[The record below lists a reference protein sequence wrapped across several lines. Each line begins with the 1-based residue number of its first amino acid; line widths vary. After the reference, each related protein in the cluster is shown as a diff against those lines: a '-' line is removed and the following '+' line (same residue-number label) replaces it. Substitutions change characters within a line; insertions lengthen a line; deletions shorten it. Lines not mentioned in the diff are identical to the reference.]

1 MKENFLYG
9 EDQVVSIAE
18 TLEEELLR
26 EEEPSK
32 VEEPPREEA
41 QLRGEKTLRA
51 DESLKDEVMLREK
64 ESLKE
69 EEPPREEV
77 LLRGEETLRV
87 DQSLREEATLKEKL
101 LGEEEALKEEAL
113 KQEEPLKDEESLRAA
128 LREEALLSEEKTL
141 REDESLKEDEPLSEE
156 VASTQEITLED
167 QHALRKIRKNNIEWD
182 IKKIGRAM
190 LSNLAISV
198 VFVWISM
205 FIIGIVFGTD
215 KLLSEQ
221 GYGNSGIIMAF
232 NTLLTMLVANTL
244 PFMRCAKQ
252 IQVNSKA
259 LFKKVT
265 MTKQEM
271 LTSFL
276 AVLGLNAIGT
286 TIYLVLDWGLGY
298 FNRSLKIDEIFIFD
312 RLGIE
317 TIIWGICVIIVAPIT
332 EEYIFR
338 GVLLNGL
345 KRYGERFA
353 IISTSVLF
361 GLIHGNLY
369 QGISVTLFAML
380 LAYITIKKESILP
393 AIGLH
398 MANNLFSVVISIL
411 ITNTGEVGGIINGIS
426 WIVLCVVGI
435 IILIKNRTVYR
446 TITNDEK
453 YKGLRLKAICK
464 SICLWLVV
472 LLYLYTI
479 ATTIVPV

>member
-1 MKENFLYG
+1 MEENFLYG
-9 EDQVVSIAE
+9 EDKGASTE
-18 TLEEELLR
+18 EPLREEELLEEEL
-26 EEEPSK
+26 
-32 VEEPPREEA
+32 
-41 QLRGEKTLRA
+41 
-51 DESLKDEVMLREK
+51 
-64 ESLKE
+64 
-69 EEPPREEV
+69 
-77 LLRGEETLRV
+77 
-87 DQSLREEATLKEKL
+87 
-101 LGEEEALKEEAL
+101 
-113 KQEEPLKDEESLRAA
+113 
-128 LREEALLSEEKTL
+128 
-141 REDESLKEDEPLSEE
+141 
-156 VASTQEITLED
+156 ASTQEITPED
-167 QHALRKIRKNNIEWD
+167 QRALRKLMKYNIEWD
-182 IKKIGRAM
+182 VKKIGRAM

-198 VFVWISM
+198 VFVWITM
-205 FIIGIVFGTD
+205 FIIGMLLKDPSGI
-215 KLLSEQ
+215 LSEQ
-221 GYGNSGIIMAF
+221 GRYTTGIIMAC
-232 NTLLTMLVANTL
+232 NTLLTMLIANTL

-271 LTSFL
+271 MTSFL

-369 QGISVTLFAML
+369 QGISVTLFAMV

-398 MANNLFSVVISIL
+398 MANNLFSLVISIL
-411 ITNTGEVGGIINGIS
+411 ITNTSEVGKFINGIS
-426 WIVLCVVGI
+426 WIVLCIVGI
-435 IILIKNRTVYR
+435 IILIKKRTVYR

-453 YKGLRLKAICK
+453 YRGLRLKAMCK
-464 SICLWLVV
+464 SVCLWLIV

>member
-9 EDQVVSIAE
+9 EDQVASTAE
-18 TLEEELLR
+18 SLKEELLR
-26 EEEPSK
+26 EE
-32 VEEPPREEA
+32 A
-41 QLRGEKTLRA
+41 LLRGEKTLRVE
-51 DESLKDEVMLREK
+51 ESLR
-64 ESLKE
+64 
-69 EEPPREEV
+69 
-77 LLRGEETLRV
+77 
-87 DQSLREEATLKEKL
+87 
-101 LGEEEALKEEAL
+101 EEALKEE
-113 KQEEPLKDEESLRAA
+113 E
-128 LREEALLSEEKTL
+128 TL
-141 REDESLKEDEPLSEE
+141 REDESLRQEEPLKEEQLNEE

-182 IKKIGRAM
+182 VKKIGRAM

-221 GYGNSGIIMAF
+221 GYGNGGIIMAF

-276 AVLGLNAIGT
+276 AVLGVNAIGT

-298 FNRSLKIDEIFIFD
+298 FNRSLEISEIFSFD
-312 RLGIE
+312 KLGIE

-353 IISTSVLF
+353 IIATSVLF

>member
-1 MKENFLYG
+1 MKEKFLYG
-9 EDQVVSIAE
+9 EDQVASTAE
-18 TLEEELLR
+18 PLKEELLR
-26 EEEPSK
+26 EE
-32 VEEPPREEA
+32 A
-41 QLRGEKTLRA
+41 LLRGEKTLRVE
-51 DESLKDEVMLREK
+51 ESL
-64 ESLKE
+64 
-69 EEPPREEV
+69 REEV
-77 LLRGEETLRV
+77 LLEEEKLQREEESLREEALLRREETLRV
-87 DQSLREEATLKEKL
+87 D
-101 LGEEEALKEEAL
+101 
-113 KQEEPLKDEESLRAA
+113 ES
-128 LREEALLSEEKTL
+128 LREEALLREEETL
-141 REDESLKEDEPLSEE
+141 REDESLRQEEPLKEEQLNEE

-167 QHALRKIRKNNIEWD
+167 QRALRKLMKNNIEWD

-198 VFVWISM
+198 LFVWVSM
-205 FIIGIVFGTD
+205 FIIGILLKDPT
-215 KLLSEQ
+215 KILSEQ
-221 GYGNSGIIMAF
+221 GQYTTGIIMAF

-244 PFMRCAKQ
+244 PFIRCAKQ

-271 LTSFL
+271 MTSFL

-298 FNRSLKIDEIFIFD
+298 FNRSLKIDEIFTFD

>member
-9 EDQVVSIAE
+9 EDQVASTAE
-18 TLEEELLR
+18 SLKEELLR
-26 EEEPSK
+26 EE
-32 VEEPPREEA
+32 A
-41 QLRGEKTLRA
+41 LLRGEKTLRVE
-51 DESLKDEVMLREK
+51 ESLR
-64 ESLKE
+64 
-69 EEPPREEV
+69 
-77 LLRGEETLRV
+77 
-87 DQSLREEATLKEKL
+87 
-101 LGEEEALKEEAL
+101 EEALKEE
-113 KQEEPLKDEESLRAA
+113 E
-128 LREEALLSEEKTL
+128 TL
-141 REDESLKEDEPLSEE
+141 REDESLRQEEPLKEEEQLNEE

-182 IKKIGRAM
+182 VKKIGRAM

-198 VFVWISM
+198 VFVWVSM
-205 FIIGIVFGTD
+205 FIIGILLKDPT
-215 KLLSEQ
+215 KILSEQ
-221 GYGNSGIIMAF
+221 GQYTTGIIMAF

-276 AVLGLNAIGT
+276 AVLGVNAIGT

-298 FNRSLKIDEIFIFD
+298 FNRSLEISEIFSFD
-312 RLGIE
+312 KLGIE

-338 GVLLNGL
+338 GVLLSGL

-426 WIVLCVVGI
+426 WIVLCIVGI

-472 LLYLYTI
+472 ILYLYTI

>member
-26 EEEPSK
+26 E
-32 VEEPPREEA
+32 EEPPREEA

-77 LLRGEETLRV
+77 LLRGEETLRL

-101 LGEEEALKEEAL
+101 LGEEGELKEEAL
-113 KQEEPLKDEESLRAA
+113 KQEEPLGEEESLKGEGLLREEELLRGEESLRAEES
-128 LREEALLSEEKTL
+128 LREEELLK
-141 REDESLKEDEPLSEE
+141 EE

-215 KLLSEQ
+215 EILSEQ
-221 GYGNSGIIMAF
+221 GYGNGGIIMAF